1 MALTW
6 PTNCL
11 FRGMGWFYRFTTCQ
25 VNHSQES
32 KFTKSCYNCDPLYQS
47 VPIREA
53 GSSKLGGKLK
63 EVQVIESLESIH
75 IPSFQPLCSGS
86 QQCACQKVWSIRR
99 KVDFCTQLIHS
110 DCRVWKLKVKSFTW
124 DVVQFCLSPPI
135 YIFLQGPTLQ
145 QLHHSYPMHRSGF
158 HFLIRWVLLKSLK

>member
-1 MALTW
+1 M
-6 PTNCL
+6 TNKL
-11 FRGMGWFYRFTTCQ
+11 SFQGDGLVLQIYNLPSESFTGIQ
-25 VNHSQES
+25 IYKKLLQLWS
-32 KFTKSCYNCDPLYQS
+32 S
-47 VPIREA
+47 VQIREA
-53 GSSKLGGKLK
+53 GSSKWGGKLK

-145 QLHHSYPMHRSGF
+145 QLHHSYPMHRSG
-158 HFLIRWVLLKSLK
+158 SM

>member
-11 FRGMGWFYRFTTCQ
+11 LRGMGWFLQIYNLPSESFTGIQ
-25 VNHSQES
+25 IYKKLLQLWS
-32 KFTKSCYNCDPLYQS
+32 S

-145 QLHHSYPMHRSGF
+145 QLHHSYPMHRSG
-158 HFLIRWVLLKSLK
+158 SM

>member
-11 FRGMGWFYRFTTCQ
+11 LRGMGWFLQIYILSSESFTEIQILQKVVTTVTLCT
-25 VNHSQES
+25 N
-32 KFTKSCYNCDPLYQS
+32 LYQS
-47 VPIREA
+47 E
-53 GSSKLGGKLK
+53 KLAAQNGGGKLK

-145 QLHHSYPMHRSGF
+145 QLHHSYPMHRSG
-158 HFLIRWVLLKSLK
+158 SM